1 MANLPGMDSHVTTD
15 TRSDAA
21 IAYALFR
28 FTFGVNI
35 MMRGIVRIALGL
47 PAFQAYMLTQFKDV
61 PVMPP
66 AFLTPFAS
74 VLPFVETL
82 IGFLILVG
90 FQTRTALIAGS
101 LMITALTFGTMLRS
115 DFTIAWLQL
124 DYAIVFFLLLALRS
138 WNVISIDGMMR
149 SKSKRSGV
157 LAA

>member
-1 MANLPGMDSHVTTD
+1 MLTKELGNVDDSAGAHWRDYYALTKPGVVQLLVFTAIVGMFLAVPGM
-15 TRSDAA
+15 
-21 IAYALFR
+21 
-28 FTFGVNI
+28 
-35 MMRGIVRIALGL
+35 
-47 PAFQAYMLTQFKDV
+47 V
-61 PVMPP
+61 PW
-66 AFLTPFAS
+66 
-74 VLPFVETL
+74 
-82 IGFLILVG
+82 
-90 FQTRTALIAGS
+90 TALIAGS

>member
-74 VLPFVETL
+74 ALPFVETL

-124 DYAIVFFLLLALRS
+124 DYAIAFFLLLALRS